1 MDGQNLQNENEQLN
15 SQQTPAQEPVVNPA
29 GAVDNAAQTGN
40 VYQNNND
47 QSGAYQGNAEQSNS
61 YQSNTYQSNT
71 YQNNTFQSNPYQS
84 NTYQSNTTAAPDNS
98 YQSSIVTPDNNYQS
112 NSYQSNSYQNN
123 TYQNNSYQPNTYQN
137 TNTYQDNTAQY
148 NTYTGPTPEVY
159 GEPDAPKTPGVAV
172 ASLILGIAGI
182 VFSCCCGAGVLFG
195 IIGLILAIVGNKEQ
209 KTGVGTGG
217 LVCSIIAIVLSLLG
231 VIGTFALGGLESFS
245 SMM

>member
-47 QSGAYQGNAEQSNS
+47 QSGA
-61 YQSNTYQSNT
+61 
-71 YQNNTFQSNPYQS
+71 YQS